1 MITYRFNKKTAMVES
16 VIEGENT
23 IEDFT
28 NYLLSLSK
36 EQNFPDILKVF
47 SNGEKGRFAKHVN
60 PEDMYKIANAIQELL
75 KKHKKVY
82 TAFIISTSLETAMAE
97 LYKDF
102 SSSKNYKFKVFSTK
116 EAAIQWLNSF

>member
-1 MITYRFNKKTAMVES
+1 MITYQFNTKTAIVES
-16 VIEGENT
+16 LIEGE
-23 IEDFT
+23 ISIQDFT
-28 NYLLSLSK
+28 SYLLSLSK
-36 EQNFPDILKVF
+36 EKHFPDTLKIF

-60 PEDMYKIANAIQELL
+60 PEDMYKIADAIQELL

-116 EAAIQWLNSF
+116 EAAIQWLNRF